1 MRKWS
6 VLVEARSETETID
19 SEDPRTDAFMDHLA
33 KYGGVV
39 SAGGHVWSARI
50 TVPGPTAGSAL
61 DTGADI
67 VDDAAG
73 RSEMPAWAYVRVE
86 LLRDDELER
95 ELARPTFPDV
105 VGSGEVLELMGISK
119 QRLWQLR
126 QTDDFP
132 QPMVTLSATP
142 IWMRAAIES
151 FMERWNRKVGR
162 PSKVQELLGANEDLE
177 REIAGEQMAGG
188 RP

>member
-19 SEDPRTDAFMDHLA
+19 SEDPRADAFMDRLA

-50 TVPGPTAGSAL
+50 TVPGPTAGAVF
-61 DTGADI
+61 DKAANI
-67 VDDAAG
+67 VGIAA
-73 RSEMPAWAYVRVE
+73 SSSKMPGWAFVRVE

-95 ELARPTFPDV
+95 ELSRPTFPDV
-105 VGSGEVLELMGISK
+105 IGSGEVLEVMGISK

-177 REIAGEQMAGG
+177 REIAGEQLAKG